1 MPQMNYSNYKY
12 PSIVTSSD
20 TKLTMGCPNAKNMVY
35 KNELMQHLNLIGQ
48 KKFCNTRFTKD
59 RYFYG
64 EIEFN
69 WSNAPVTVKGKIK
82 RFVFKIQL
90 SSSGESVF
98 KGTVVRNSFSG
109 SIVEC
114 VRLSELGICYAFVD
128 KKLQENY

>member
-20 TKLTMGCPNAKNMVY
+20 TKLTMGCPNAKNGVY

-59 RYFYG
+59 RHFYG

-114 VRLSELGICYAFVD
+114 VRLSELGTCYAFVD
-128 KKLQENY
+128 TKLQENY